1 MIAKLIFNLSDVED
15 NIAHRRCVKAIDM
28 ALALWQ
34 IQELT
39 REMLDTSENGKTI
52 DGIEMESRM
61 NIIFE
66 EHGINL
72 DLLVV

>member
-1 MIAKLIFNLSDVED
+1 MKAKLIFDLNDVED
-15 NIAHRRCVKAIDM
+15 NVAHRRCVKAIDM

>member
-1 MIAKLIFNLSDVED
+1 MKAKLIFDLNDVED
-15 NIAHRRCVKAIDM
+15 NVAHRRCVKAIDM

-39 REMLDTSENGKTI
+39 REMLDTSENGKSI

>member
-1 MIAKLIFNLSDVED
+1 MKAKLTFNLSDVED
-15 NIAHRRCVKAIDM
+15 NIAHRRCVKSIDM

-34 IQELT
+34 IHQLMD
-39 REMLDTSENGKTI
+39 EMLDTSENGKTI
-52 DGIEMESRM
+52 DGIHMQRRL
-61 NIIFE
+61 IDIFE

>member
-1 MIAKLIFNLSDVED
+1 MKAKLIFNLSDVED
-15 NIAHRRCVKAIDM
+15 NIAHRRCVKSIDM

-34 IQELT
+34 IHQLMG
-39 REMLDTSENGKTI
+39 EMLDTSENGKTI
-52 DGIEMESRM
+52 DGIYMQRRL
-61 NIIFE
+61 IDIFE